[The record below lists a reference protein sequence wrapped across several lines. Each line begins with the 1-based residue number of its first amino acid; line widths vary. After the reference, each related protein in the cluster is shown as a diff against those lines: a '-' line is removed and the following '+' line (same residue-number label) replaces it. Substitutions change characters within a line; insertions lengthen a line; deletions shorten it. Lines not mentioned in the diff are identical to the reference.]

1 MYCENCGNNNNGSY
15 GSGRFCSPV
24 CSRSFS
30 TKAKRSEINNMVSDK
45 LKGRK
50 PSSKGKTGVF
60 SKETLEKMS
69 NSHKEYFKNNP
80 GESSRRNSRPCSAE
94 KKNKLSEANKG
105 KTGGYRERGG
115 RGKQGWYRGIFCN
128 SSWELAYVIYCKET
142 GKKIERN
149 KEGFDYIYEN
159 TAYKFYPDFI
169 VDENYVEIKGYY
181 DKRVREK
188 INQFPHK
195 IDLIDKKNIYFYIQY
210 ASERYGNFTDMYE

>member
-30 TKAKRSEINNMVSDK
+30 TKAKRLEINNMVSDK
-45 LKGRK
+45 LKGRE

-181 DKRVREK
+181 DKRVSEK

>member
-45 LKGRK
+45 LKGRE